1 MLATFFPLPTLTLL
15 GDVPPP
21 LPAGAPFDLSTLP
34 HWLQVVFALLTALG
48 ALLPLFAG
56 LAAGLNRYEA
66 ALLERGEKPSPFFDA
81 LVVAVNRVAL
91 NSSRVPRDGG
101 SGRGTYDVANDGNPE
116 VKP

>member
-1 MLATFFPLPTLTLL
+1 MLATLLPIPTLTLL
-15 GDVPPP
+15 GDVPVASP

-66 ALLERGEKPSPFFDA
+66 ALLERGEKPSPFLDA
-81 LVVAVNRVAL
+81 LVAGVNRVAL
-91 NSSRVPRDGG
+91 NSSRAP
-101 SGRGTYDVANDGNPE
+101 
-116 VKP
+116 KPVETKGES